1 MGEKLP
7 FYMAYPMPFLFD
19 EEQIERRDYEY
30 MKSLYPDA
38 AKRIQPY
45 VEEECDRWK
54 DPCSMIYDEYPDRLQ
69 LRLMCGRIYDRVKE
83 KERALYGTEYEEN
96 SGRQTI
102 QEQSFLGVE
111 ELHLLRKA
119 GEHGKK
125 FFQEDEKDISERKD
139 GQKKRPLKRSKQLYD
154 LIEVMLYK
162 ELYRRRAEER
172 REKRKFTPG
181 YEAPPF
187 PLPKEKMEL

>member
-38 AKRIQPY
+38 AKRILPY

-83 KERALYGTEYEEN
+83 KERALYEI
-96 SGRQTI
+96 GRASCR
-102 QEQSFLGVE
+102 ERV
-111 ELHLLRKA
+111 LR
-119 GEHGKK
+119 
-125 FFQEDEKDISERKD
+125 
-139 GQKKRPLKRSKQLYD
+139 L
-154 LIEVMLYK
+154 V
-162 ELYRRRAEER
+162 
-172 REKRKFTPG
+172 
-181 YEAPPF
+181 
-187 PLPKEKMEL
+187 